1 MARQG
6 LSKARQ
12 SRTRTR
18 QGKAWQ
24 GKVGQGKA
32 RQDKDEGKEKGKEKE
47 GVIHT
52 KGRGGKKIL
61 FLLTLILFLSSTR
74 RRSLN

>member
-1 MARQG
+1 LARQG

-24 GKVGQGKA
+24 SKVGQGKA
-32 RQDKDEGKEKGKEKE
+32 RQDKEKGKENE